1 MAMNLDDE
9 YVSVFVSRRQLIMM
23 LQAIDAMI
31 DDAASTWVA
40 SSIEDATQGGRSV
53 DVRDIDIDDVCD
65 DHLGDV
71 AMSRRRVDKLQSLFD
86 DLVAS
91 DERLARW
98 SRDLIAVSLHE
109 LANDVDID
117 MSMSEDD

>member
-1 MAMNLDDE
+1 MNLDDE

-23 LQAIDAMI
+23 LQAVDAMI
-31 DDAASTWVA
+31 DDAALTWVA
-40 SSIEDATQGGRSV
+40 SSIEDATQGGHAI

-71 AMSRRRVDKLQSLFD
+71 AMSRRRVDELQSLFD
-86 DLVAS
+86 DLVSS
-91 DERLARW
+91 DERLSQW

-117 MSMSEDD
+117 INMSEDN